1 MKRLQHLLA
10 ITASFLLALSL
21 GVPVA
26 KASTDGNAGASG
38 SPITAILQD
47 SIPTKGDTISTETLP
62 QGPISDISYSASHLY
77 RIAGIKVVGGKGF
90 DEDIL
95 LSLSRL
101 NVGDLVEI
109 PGPAISDAIRRYMR
123 NGYFKNV
130 VISVVAEEGEKV
142 WLEILLEQRP
152 KVTKIAYRGVKK
164 SEREDLEKKLGL
176 QEGVQLSPHVVDKA
190 RELAI
195 RYFKDKGYSDV
206 DVQLIQ
212 QPDLSNKNAVSLQVV
227 VDKQSKIKVSDIY
240 FVGNKH
246 LTDSQLR
253 AAMKKTNELFNFSRG
268 RFFSSWKE
276 IFSSKKFVEKEYK
289 EDLNNILK
297 RYHEA
302 GYRDAEIVSDTIRR
316 NPQNPK
322 RLQIKIALNEGE
334 KYHIGS
340 IRFVG
345 NTKYSSEYLTAVLGI
360 KEGEVYNQKKLAE
373 RITTDDD
380 AVSNVYYN
388 NGYIFARIDPVETA
402 IKNDTVDL
410 DLRIIEGPQATI
422 NKVVIKGN
430 DLLYENVIRR
440 ELYTKPGNLFSRDDL
455 MSSFMALNRLDL
467 FDPEK
472 SVPKP
477 VPNPQDGT
485 VDIEYDLTPKRSDKF
500 EFSFGWSQ
508 AGVLLRLGVKFT
520 NFSVYNLFH
529 PDMYKGFI
537 PQGDG
542 QTLSIDAMTNGRYF
556 QQYSIQFI
564 DPWFGGKKPN
574 HFAVSLFYSR
584 QTALDL
590 KYYNQQIG
598 SYGYGYG
605 YGYNP
610 YGYGGYGYNPY
621 GGYGG
626 YGYDNSSMLENAYN
640 PNQSLNIIGASV
652 GFGKRLEWPDNWFQ
666 IYASL
671 NYNLYI
677 LHDWVYDTFQG
688 FHDGRANDLSLTLRL
703 SRVSVDNPI
712 YTRRGSDFSLSASL
726 TPPYSLFD
734 KVDYADPRLPQK
746 QRYRFIEYHKW
757 RFSGKVF
764 TPLISTAVTQ
774 YTPVLM
780 TRFDMG
786 FIGHYNRYKLSP
798 FGTYYMGG
806 DAMGAYGSYMNEVVG
821 LRGYRNGSI
830 AGSNYNYGYAFIR
843 TAAELRVPILFQGQ
857 TNIWALAFVEAGN
870 AWQDIAN
877 FNPFHLKRSAGVGV
891 RVTLPIVGLIGVDWG
906 YGFDKPDGSSAR
918 GGSNVHFVMGAEF

>member
-1 MKRLQHLLA
+1 MKRLHQQLA
-10 ITASFLLALSL
+10 IIASLLLIALYSYST
-21 GVPVA
+21 VSA
-26 KASTDGNAGASG
+26 KGTDEIRNSGATE
-38 SPITAILQD
+38 PLCLQD
-47 SIPTKGDTISTETLP
+47 SLP
-62 QGPISDISYSASHLY
+62 QVADSIKTKPLPTGPISDINYSSSRRY
-77 RIAGIKVVGGKGF
+77 RVEGINVVGGDGF
-90 DEDIL
+90 NEDVL
-95 LSLSRL
+95 LSISGI
-101 NVGDLVEI
+101 NVGDVVEI

-130 VISVVAEEGEKV
+130 VISVVAEEGDKI
-142 WLEILLEQRP
+142 WLEIFLEQRP
-152 KVTKIAYRGVKK
+152 KLTKVSYNGVKK

-176 QEGVQLSPHVVDKA
+176 REGVQLSPHVVDKA
-190 RELAI
+190 RELAL
-195 RYFKDKGYSDV
+195 RYFKDKGYSDA
-206 DVQLIQ
+206 DVKLYQK
-212 QPDLSNKNAVSLQVV
+212 PDLSSKNAVSLEVV
-227 VDKQSKIKVSDIY
+227 VDKQSKMKVSDIF

-246 LTDSQLR
+246 LSDNQLR

-268 RFFSSWKE
+268 RFLSSWLE
-276 IFSSKKFVEKEYK
+276 IFSSKKFVEKDYK
-289 EDLNNILK
+289 EDLNNVLK

-302 GYRDAEIVSDTIRR
+302 GYRDAEIVSDTLQR
-316 NPQNPK
+316 NPKNPK
-322 RLQIKIALNEGE
+322 RLQIKIEINEGE
-334 KYHIGS
+334 KYHIGQ

-345 NTKYSSEYLTAVLGI
+345 NTKYSSEYLANILGM
-360 KEGEVYNQKKLAE
+360 KEGEVYNQKKLAQ
-373 RITTDDD
+373 RITTDED

-388 NGYIFARIDPVETA
+388 SGYIFARIDPVETA
-402 IKNDTVDL
+402 IKADTVNL
-410 DLRIIEGPQATI
+410 DLRIVEGPQATI
-422 NKVVIKGN
+422 NKVTIKGN

-440 ELYTKPGNLFSRDDL
+440 ELYTKPGNLFSREDL

-485 VDIEYDLTPKRSDKF
+485 VDIEYNLTPKRSDKF

-537 PQGDG
+537 PQGDA
-542 QTLSIDAMTNGRYF
+542 QTLSVDAMTNGRYF
-556 QQYSIQFI
+556 QQYSIQFM

-574 HFAVSLFYSR
+574 HFSVSLFYSR

-598 SYGYGYG
+598 SYG

-626 YGYDNSSMLENAYN
+626 YGYDNGSLMENAYN

-666 IYASL
+666 VYASL

-677 LHDWVYDTFQG
+677 LHDWVYETFQG
-688 FHDGRANDLSLTLRL
+688 FHDGRANDLNLTLRL
-703 SRVSVDNPI
+703 SRTSIDNPV
-712 YTRRGSDFSLSASL
+712 YTRRGSDFSLSASF

-734 KVDYADPRLPQK
+734 KVDYADPRLSQK
-746 QRYRFIEYHKW
+746 ERYRFIEYHKW
-757 RFSGKVF
+757 RFSGRVF
-764 TPLISTAVTQ
+764 TPLISPTVTQ

-806 DAMGAYGSYMNEVVG
+806 DAMGAYGSYMNEVIG
-821 LRGYRNGSI
+821 LRGYRSGSI
-830 AGSNYNYGYAFIR
+830 AGNNYNYGYAFMR

-870 AWQDIAN
+870 AWQDLAD
-877 FNPFHLKRSAGVGV
+877 FNPFRLKRSAGLGV
-891 RVTLPIVGLIGVDWG
+891 RVTLPLVGLIGVDWG
-906 YGFDKPDGSSAR
+906 YGFDKPDGSTTR
-918 GGSNVHFVMGAEF
+918 GGSNVHFVMGTEF